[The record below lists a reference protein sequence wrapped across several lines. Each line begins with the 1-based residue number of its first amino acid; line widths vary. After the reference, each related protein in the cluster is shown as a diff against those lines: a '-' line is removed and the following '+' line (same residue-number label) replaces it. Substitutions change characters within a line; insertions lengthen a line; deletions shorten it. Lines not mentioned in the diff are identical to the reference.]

1 MKWLK
6 RVRGAVGMGLTWAVG
21 WGVGGLLIGVASL
34 LLPSLPW
41 DAFFEVFDA
50 PLPALAVPGFFA
62 GLFFSLVLG
71 IAGRR
76 RRLDELSLKQVA
88 LWGVIGGVLLTAFP
102 FMLVA
107 VGLASREGSS
117 IGTWRLITV
126 ITGPFVVMSAVSA
139 TATLLL
145 ARAAA
150 RRERAELG
158 ASAPPDLLE
167 TGRPMS
173 STGSRQAE
181 VRQDAWHTREP

>member
-6 RVRGAVGMGLTWAVG
+6 RVRGAVGTGLTWAVG
-21 WGVGGLLIGVASL
+21 WGVGGLMIGVASL
-34 LLPSLPW
+34 LLPGLPW

-62 GLFFSLVLG
+62 GMFFSLVLSV
-71 IAGRR
+71 AARR
-76 RRLDELSLKQVA
+76 RRLDELSLAQVA
-88 LWGVIGGVLLTAFP
+88 RWGALGGVLLTAFP
-102 FMLVA
+102 FVLVI

-150 RRERAELG
+150 RRERETLG
-158 ASAPPDLLE
+158 ASPSPDRLDA
-167 TGRPMS
+167 GHSM
-173 STGSRQAE
+173 GSRRPEA
-181 VRQDAWHTREP
+181 RQESWHTREP

>member
-6 RVRGAVGMGLTWAVG
+6 RIRGAVGTGLTWAVG
-21 WGVGGLLIGVASL
+21 WGVGGVMIGVASL
-34 LLPSLPW
+34 ILPWLPW

-62 GLFFSLVLG
+62 GLFFSLVIG
-71 IAGRR
+71 VAGRR
-76 RRLDELSLKQVA
+76 RRLEELSFGQVA
-88 LWGVIGGVLLTAFP
+88 RWGAFGGVLLTAFP
-102 FMLVA
+102 FVLV
-107 VGLASREGSS
+107 VIGLASREGSS
-117 IGTWRLITV
+117 ISTWRLITV

-158 ASAPPDLLE
+158 VVDALSLLNA
-167 TGRPMS
+167 GA
-173 STGSRQAE
+173 STGPSDVRHANERQE
-181 VRQDAWHTREP
+181 VRTSADP